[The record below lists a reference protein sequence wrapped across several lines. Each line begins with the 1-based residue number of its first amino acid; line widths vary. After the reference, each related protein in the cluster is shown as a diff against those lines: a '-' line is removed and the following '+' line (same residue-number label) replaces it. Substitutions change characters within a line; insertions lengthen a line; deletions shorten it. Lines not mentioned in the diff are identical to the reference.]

1 LMTPQLTPQGIVLT
15 ILLFFVLVTIH
26 EWGHFYFAKRAGIL
40 VREFAIGFGPKIFT
54 FRKGETQYTLRLL
67 PFGGYVRMA
76 GEEPETI
83 TVQKGQTIAVE
94 AKGDTIHRMYL
105 DRIDERLNAIRGEVV
120 NADLERKLRLTLD
133 VDGDEEV
140 YKIDPAAVIT
150 ARNQEIQIA
159 PLDRQYNG
167 KSVGKRAM
175 SIFAGPM
182 MNIILAAGLFVA
194 YAFMYGVPTNI
205 AVEGVSPGQP
215 AEEAGLRKGD
225 IIYKINGEEI
235 GIDSAKITRLVS
247 ASADQPM
254 QWDIIRNGEPLQV
267 TVTPTQVVT
276 EEGTE
281 AIRVGVIMTP
291 YTRSASLTEG
301 ISNGLTLMWDSTVII
316 FQGFKQLILGQFTLD
331 DLGGPVRMAEMTM
344 QIANAGFMI
353 YIRWAAVLS
362 LYLAIFNL
370 LPIPALDGSRLLF
383 LGIEAVRGRPVD
395 PNRESLVHFI
405 GFAMLMLLMVAVT
418 YNDILRLLRG

>member
-1 LMTPQLTPQGIVLT
+1 MTPQLTPQGIVLT